1 MLRQLDNVPMDSHSP
16 LDYSRDRDRCSDK
29 PQSVRGPDLKREPAS
44 PFARIARLVIPARQV
59 FNPKRRDRDEDS
71 LAEAPERKL
80 TASNA
85 PVEKT
90 RERVETPKRRRRT
103 EEQAHAIGLQ
113 IRPEEQRLLLEV
125 GKFRVIAIPDLARHV
140 YDGNESRLRRDL
152 QFLNENR
159 LIETHLLN
167 ARRDGKSANVTRFE
181 AVTLTD
187 TARKLLLKTGQ
198 VPEGQRVYSGLVKP
212 REAEHD
218 SQIYGAYLK
227 EAAAIERAG
236 GKIAR
241 VQLDFELKAQ
251 INRAVYLARKAEPE
265 RDVNDIKTELA
276 NQFNLKALHNK
287 IVVPDARIEYEQ
299 PSGGTAQVD
308 IEVATAAYRHGHIA
322 HKVQAGFRLYVS
334 NGDIG
339 RLGAAVQDDHDLMS
353 EILDI

>member
-1 MLRQLDNVPMDSHSP
+1 MDSHSP
-16 LDYSRDRDRCSDK
+16 LDYSRDRERVPDQPK
-29 PQSVRGPDLKREPAS
+29 PLQPTDSWAESTS
-44 PFARIARLVIPARQV
+44 PFARIARLVIPAREV
-59 FNPKRRDRDEDS
+59 FNPKRRDRDDDS
-71 LAEAPERKL
+71 LSQPPERKV
-80 TASNA
+80 TASNG
-85 PVEKT
+85 PVET
-90 RERVETPKRRRRT
+90 ARERLETPKRRRRT

-125 GKFRVIAIPDLARHV
+125 GKFRVITVADLARHI
-140 YDGNESRLRRDL
+140 YDGNESRLRRDV
-152 QFLNENR
+152 QFLKENR

-167 ARRDGKSANVTRFE
+167 ARRDGKSASVTRFE

-187 TARKLLLKTGQ
+187 TARKLLVKTGQ
-198 VPEGQRVYSGLVKP
+198 VSERQRVYSGLVKP

-227 EAAAIERAG
+227 AAADIERAG

-265 RDVNDIKTELA
+265 RNVNDIKTEVA
-276 NQFNLKALHNK
+276 NEFNLKALRNK

-308 IEVATAAYRHGHIA
+308 IEVATAAYRHGHMA
-322 HKVQAGFRLYVS
+322 QKVQAGFRLYVS